1 LIGSLYNDVLS
12 FAFVIMYHKINLILI
27 RFIIFVRR
35 TYDMRRIEAA
45 FRYPSNS
52 VTFHKTEETQEEI
65 KPG

>member
-1 LIGSLYNDVLS
+1 
-12 FAFVIMYHKINLILI
+12 MYHKINLILI